1 MIAGSLENGKIDT
14 EFTPELAR
22 VAPPLGDVVHQ
33 LEATIRRMQ
42 NTVAV
47 QSEQMDQL
55 HVHQSALTARIY
67 ALEESVKALEA
78 AAK

>member
-1 MIAGSLENGKIDT
+1 MEYSPPTK
-14 EFTPELAR
+14 

-33 LEATIRRMQ
+33 LEATIRRLQ

-55 HVHQSALTARIY
+55 HVHQSALTARIH
-67 ALEESVKALEA
+67 ALEMSVRELEA
-78 AAK
+78 RKK

>member
-1 MIAGSLENGKIDT
+1 MIAGSAEGVDLEYSPPTK
-14 EFTPELAR
+14 

-33 LEATIRRMQ
+33 LERTIVQLQ
-42 NTVAV
+42 NTVAH
-47 QSEQMDQL
+47 QSEEAHMQRNAIT
-55 HVHQSALTARIY
+55 ALTARIH